1 MKLSFTK
8 WPALIALLLSIPAH
22 AATETIVLLRHGE
35 KPAQGLGQITCQ
47 GLNRALALPQVLT
60 SAFGA
65 PDAIF
70 APDPAIQVSDSGNN
84 YYYVRPLATI
94 EPTAIRLGMPVN
106 TGYGFTQTSDLAAK
120 LLDSDYAGA
129 TIFVAWE
136 HKKIVTLA
144 KQIFSNLKQSANIP
158 LGPTPTTTASTSSP
172 SMAPA
177 AIAPPRSPSGRR
189 ASTDKAR
196 FARDQTEL
204 EAPQT
209 GFAAASPA
217 GSTLRRRPA
226 SRCR

>member
-158 LGPTPTTTASTSSP
+158 SWSDSDYDSLYVITINGSGSHRTASF
-172 SMAPA
+172 
-177 AIAPPRSPSGRR
+177 AIRTQGLNGQ
-189 ASTDKAR
+189 STVC
-196 FARDQTEL
+196 
-204 EAPQT
+204 P
-209 GFAAASPA
+209 GPN
-217 GSTLRRRPA
+217 
-226 SRCR
+226 

>member
-8 WPALIALLLSIPAH
+8 WPALMVLLLSIPAH

-70 APDPAIQVSDSGNN
+70 APDPATQVSDCGNS

-120 LLDSDYAGA
+120 LLGSDYAGA

-144 KQIFSNLKQSANIP
+144 KQIFSSLKQSANIP
-158 LGPTPTTTASTSSP
+158 SWSDSDYDSLYVITING
-172 SMAPA
+172 
-177 AIAPPRSPSGRR
+177 SGSHR
-189 ASTDKAR
+189 
-196 FARDQTEL
+196 
-204 EAPQT
+204 
-209 GFAAASPA
+209 AASFSIRTQ
-217 GSTLRRRPA
+217 GLNGQSTVCPGPN
-226 SRCR
+226 